1 MSISSQNAFSPSNAS
16 HFCELRGEFPHLYW
30 GISLS
35 ASRSFPMSFLQAF
48 LEQNASEI
56 YLSHSALILS
66 SAYAFLPTKKRAEP
80 AFTSAEVCH
89 ASKSCSRG
97 RFCAISYMSKKRV
110 EPAFTS
116 AEACHAS
123 KSCSR
128 GRFCAISYMSKKHIH
143 PDAERTQRRRPMDV
157 LLIRQASLKL
167 TERFS
172 FRKATPFG
180 KSAVLSLCGFIH
192 PSLQGRR

>member
-1 MSISSQNAFSPSNAS
+1 MLALMPFSLQNAFSPSNAS
-16 HFCELRGEFPHLYW
+16 HFCELRGEFPTFI
-30 GISLS
+30 GGFRSLHPAHS
-35 ASRSFPMSFLQAF
+35 PCRFSQAF

-80 AFTSAEVCH
+80 AFTSAE
-89 ASKSCSRG
+89 
-97 RFCAISYMSKKRV
+97 
-110 EPAFTS
+110 
-116 AEACHAS
+116 ACHTS

-180 KSAVLSLCGFIH
+180 QSAVLSLCGFIH
-192 PSLQGRR
+192 PSPQGRR

>member
-1 MSISSQNAFSPSNAS
+1 MNGQNQFLRHAYSHAYLITERFHPPRTPP
-16 HFCELRGEFPHLYW
+16 HFCELRGEFPTFI
-30 GISLS
+30 GEFRSLHPAPCRFS
-35 ASRSFPMSFLQAF
+35 QAF

-80 AFTSAEVCH
+80 AFTSAE
-89 ASKSCSRG
+89 
-97 RFCAISYMSKKRV
+97 
-110 EPAFTS
+110 
-116 AEACHAS
+116 ACHAS
-123 KSCSR
+123 NSCSR

-157 LLIRQASLKL
+157 LLIRQAFLKL

-180 KSAVLSLCGFIH
+180 QSAVLSLCGFIH
-192 PSLQGRR
+192 PSPQGRH

>member
-1 MSISSQNAFSPSNAS
+1 MNGQNQFLRHAYSHAYLITERFQPLERPLIFANSWGIS
-16 HFCELRGEFPHLYW
+16 HLYW

-66 SAYAFLPTKKRAEP
+66 SAYAFLPTKKQAEP
-80 AFTSAEVCH
+80 AFTSAE
-89 ASKSCSRG
+89 AR
-97 RFCAISYMSKKRV
+97 
-110 EPAFTS
+110 
-116 AEACHAS
+116 HAS

-180 KSAVLSLCGFIH
+180 KSAVLFLCRFIH
-192 PSLQGRR
+192 PSPQGRH

>member
-1 MSISSQNAFSPSNAS
+1 MLTLMPISSQNAFSPSNAS

-35 ASRSFPMSFLQAF
+35 ASRSRPMSFLQAF

-56 YLSHSALILS
+56 YLSHSALIQS
-66 SAYAFLPTKKRAEP
+66 SAYAFLPTKKRA
-80 AFTSAEVCH
+80 
-89 ASKSCSRG
+89 
-97 RFCAISYMSKKRV
+97 

-192 PSLQGRR
+192 PSPQGRR

>member
-1 MSISSQNAFSPSNAS
+1 MLTLMPFSSQNAFSPSNAS
-16 HFCELRGEFPHLYW
+16 HFCELRGEFPTFI
-30 GISLS
+30 GEFRSLHPAPAPCRFS
-35 ASRSFPMSFLQAF
+35 QAF

-56 YLSHSALILS
+56 YLSNSVLILS
-66 SAYAFLPTKKRAEP
+66 SAYAFLPTKKRA
-80 AFTSAEVCH
+80 
-89 ASKSCSRG
+89 
-97 RFCAISYMSKKRV
+97 

-192 PSLQGRR
+192 PSPQGRR

>member
-1 MSISSQNAFSPSNAS
+1 MPISLQNAFSPSNAS
-16 HFCELRGEFPHLYW
+16 HSPMILRAQGGDFPP
-30 GISLS
+30 SLGNFALCIPLLPHVFS
-35 ASRSFPMSFLQAF
+35 QAF
-48 LEQNASEI
+48 SEQNALEI
-56 YLSHSALILS
+56 YLSRSASILS
-66 SAYAFLPTKKRAEP
+66 SAYASLPAEKRAEP

-97 RFCAISYMSKKRV
+97 RFCAISYV
-110 EPAFTS
+110 
-116 AEACHAS
+116 
-123 KSCSR
+123 
-128 GRFCAISYMSKKHIH
+128 SKKHIH

-157 LLIRQASLKL
+157 LLIRQATLKL

-192 PSLQGRR
+192 PSPQGRR

>member
-1 MSISSQNAFSPSNAS
+1 MNGQNQFLRHAYSHAFFITERFHPLERLS
-16 HFCELRGEFPHLYW
+16 FLRAYGEFPTFI
-30 GISLS
+30 GEFRSLHPAPAPCRFS
-35 ASRSFPMSFLQAF
+35 QAF

-66 SAYAFLPTKKRAEP
+66 SAYAFLPTKKRA
-80 AFTSAEVCH
+80 
-89 ASKSCSRG
+89 
-97 RFCAISYMSKKRV
+97 

-157 LLIRQASLKL
+157 LLVRQASLKL

-180 KSAVLSLCGFIH
+180 KSALLSLCGFIH
-192 PSLQGRR
+192 PSPQGRR

>member
-1 MSISSQNAFSPSNAS
+1 MLTLMPISSQNAFSPSNAS
-16 HFCELRGEFPHLYW
+16 QFCELRGEFPTFI
-30 GISLS
+30 GEFRSLHP
-35 ASRSFPMSFLQAF
+35 APAPCRFYRRF

-66 SAYAFLPTKKRAEP
+66 SAYAFLPTKKRA
-80 AFTSAEVCH
+80 
-89 ASKSCSRG
+89 
-97 RFCAISYMSKKRV
+97 

-180 KSAVLSLCGFIH
+180 QSAVLSLCGFIH
-192 PSLQGRR
+192 PSPQGRR